1 MYKLLI
7 LAFTLLNFSD
17 VRAENIVYIGDFYK
31 KDINSYQPISANEI
45 KIFMENHPFNKR
57 DIVVTNAGLNLSC
70 SNYKTVQNQL
80 ELLKNKV
87 SKIYLVKN
95 YSCFGVN
102 THLKLECAKI
112 KKCKLIEPYNI
123 YQIGNVE

>member
-70 SNYKTVQNQL
+70 SNYKTV
-80 ELLKNKV
+80 
-87 SKIYLVKN
+87 
-95 YSCFGVN
+95 
-102 THLKLECAKI
+102 
-112 KKCKLIEPYNI
+112 
-123 YQIGNVE
+123 